1 MTLQRILGA
10 AALTLIITG
19 AYAAT
24 SDPGDAARARSPATP
39 STASA
44 PAVANASTTA
54 DTGG

>member
-24 SDPGDAARARSPATP
+24 SDPGD
-39 STASA
+39 
-44 PAVANASTTA
+44 VAMAQSTTA
-54 DTGG
+54 QPAAAPSVAASSTTPDQGG

>member
-24 SDPGDAARARSPATP
+24 SDPGDAARAQSSA
-39 STASA
+39 ST
-44 PAVANASTTA
+44 PAVAASSATA
-54 DTGG
+54 NGGG